1 MLNIFRS
8 TSRLLSSNFR
18 TSQISLRTKSNLF
31 EPDYLAVS
39 LNLVQYESS
48 SHCVVGQL
56 IKFVYLQ
63 ELTPKYPVYPCV
75 NLQVKG
81 YDFAIL
87 ESYQRFLH
95 RTADSL
101 DLDILDW

>member
-8 TSRLLSSNFR
+8 TSRLLSSSFR
-18 TSQISLRTKSNLF
+18 TSQLPIRTKSNLF

-48 SHCVVGQL
+48 LHCVVRQL

-63 ELTPKYPVYPCV
+63 ELVPKYPVYPCV
-75 NLQVKG
+75 NFQVKG